1 MPGEGQGLLALAQ
14 STDIAWAMASICNDE
29 RGGFGVLIGHDCH
42 TPPQYIAGMGLTTLI
57 PRDPSCGRFGGSPLR
72 LCCLG
77 WAFALLAACSKPEP
91 GAPAQPTPAA
101 QASSATAT
109 PAATS
114 AATSA
119 AATAAATAAAPGPP
133 PEPTAASASPAS
145 PAADAAPPA
154 AATSASAAVAA
165 LPPAIAAFQ
174 KQRDACDHFRSEAPY
189 DKQRAAFLKA
199 QLAKTCKGSDRALAA
214 LRKRFAHH
222 PDALAALKDYEG
234 QIESQRPL
242 TAGATP

>member
-1 MPGEGQGLLALAQ
+1 M
-14 STDIAWAMASICNDE
+14 S
-29 RGGFGVLIGHDCH
+29 IGHRSPVPCH
-42 TPPQYIAGMGLTTLI
+42 TPPQYIAGMGLTTPI

-77 WAFALLAACSKPEP
+77 WAFALLAACGKPEP

-101 QASSATAT
+101 
-109 PAATS
+109 
-114 AATSA
+114 TSA
-119 AATAAATAAAPGPP
+119 AATAATPAPS
-133 PEPTAASASPAS
+133 PEPTAASAPPAS

-154 AATSASAAVAA
+154 AASSASAPVAA
-165 LPPAIAAFQ
+165 LPPAIVAFQ
-174 KQRDACDHFRSEAPY
+174 KQRDACDHFRSEEPY
-189 DKQRAAFLKA
+189 DKQRVAFLKA